1 MGDINLLKEKSKEFA
16 NNSLPLIADIYS
28 EHKDNPSIR
37 FIYYY
42 TIYFYCNVEIALSLD
57 SKERFISKITDVIDA
72 LNLIGYPL
80 TLILVKDFINK
91 ELRNSICEYLCYVR
105 DFTIDIAKDPN
116 DEFSEFEE

>member
-28 EHKDNPSIR
+28 EHKDNPGIR

-72 LNLIGYPL
+72 LHLIGYPL

-91 ELRNSICEYLCYVR
+91 ELRNSICEYFCYVR
-105 DFTIDIAKDPN
+105 DFTKDIAKDPN